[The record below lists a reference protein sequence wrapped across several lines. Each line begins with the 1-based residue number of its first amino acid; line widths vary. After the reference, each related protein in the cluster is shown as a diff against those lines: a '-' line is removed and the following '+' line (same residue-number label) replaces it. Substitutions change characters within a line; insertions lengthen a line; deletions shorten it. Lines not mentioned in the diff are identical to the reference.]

1 MGTNTKQTL
10 AHKAKQM
17 PTLHSSGMWE
27 HEFYYNTDHPVY
39 GKAGR
44 AAAEAERRRVAEER
58 AEEKRRIAA
67 IEAEKRRAREERE
80 EARRKQEEEEE
91 RMRETYARMRWV
103 RAARERGV
111 CVCSLACEPPIG

>member
-1 MGTNTKQTL
+1 
-10 AHKAKQM
+10 
-17 PTLHSSGMWE
+17 MWE

-58 AEEKRRIAA
+58 AEEKRRLAA

-80 EARRKQEEEEE
+80 EARCNHI
-91 RMRETYARMRWV
+91 
-103 RAARERGV
+103 GGG
-111 CVCSLACEPPIG
+111 CSLLVVLVAPTLCDPGGWAGVECVSRN